1 MDRPEQ
7 LKRHHSLHY
16 FRKEGHNFIQH
27 AKFTST
33 ELLTQME
40 SVSRATLKRRL
51 KLRDDFGIIKLDTL
65 SPKGPKQ
72 ELDKV

>member
-1 MDRPEQ
+1 MDRHEQ
-7 LKRHHSLHY
+7 LKRYHSLHY
-16 FRKEGHNFIQH
+16 FRKEGHKFIQH

-33 ELLTQME
+33 ELLTQIE

-51 KLRDDFGIIKLDTL
+51 KLRDDFWIIKLDTL
-65 SPKGPKQ
+65 SPKDLNQ